1 MLISSRYFKAL
12 AVLGTLSIV
21 TLFVSQVEPTSDPGP
36 GTAPLPSSSSRP
48 PQTMLTDIVGWLS
61 ANTDLPAIYDS
72 PRVERVTP
80 EEMHLRVGIGSGA
93 ASASELQHK
102 KYSHFEREVEALYD
116 DTSRTIYLKN
126 SWTGTTPAQ
135 VSVLVH
141 EMVHHL
147 QNLAQ
152 LKYECAQA
160 REALAYAAQDK
171 WLAQFGSNVGKEFGL
186 DAITILVRTKCMH

>member
-1 MLISSRYFKAL
+1 MLVPRRFFQSL

-21 TLFVSQVEPTSDPGP
+21 TLLASRVGLTSD
-36 GTAPLPSSSSRP
+36 TSPLPSSSSRLA
-48 PQTMLTDIVGWLS
+48 QTVLTDIVAWISG
-61 ANTDLPAIYDS
+61 NTDLPAIYDP
-72 PRVERVTP
+72 PRVKFVTP
-80 EEMHLRVGIGSGA
+80 EEMHSTGLRVGSGSGA
-93 ASASELQHK
+93 ASIGAVQQQST
-102 KYSHFEREVEALYD
+102 SHFEREVDALYD
-116 DTSRTIYLKN
+116 DTRRTIYLKN

-160 REALAYAAQDK
+160 REALAYAAQEK
-171 WLAQFGSNVGKEFGL
+171 WLAQFGTTVGREFGL
-186 DAITILVRTKCMH
+186 DPMIVLVRTKCMH

>member
-1 MLISSRYFKAL
+1 MLVPRRFFQSL

-21 TLFVSQVEPTSDPGP
+21 TLLASRVGLTSD
-36 GTAPLPSSSSRP
+36 TSPLPSSSSRLA
-48 PQTMLTDIVGWLS
+48 QTVLTDIVAWISG
-61 ANTDLPAIYDS
+61 NTDLPAIYDP
-72 PRVERVTP
+72 PRVKFVTP
-80 EEMHLRVGIGSGA
+80 EEMHSTGLRVGSGSGA
-93 ASASELQHK
+93 ASIGAVQQQST
-102 KYSHFEREVEALYD
+102 SHFEREVDALYD
-116 DTSRTIYLKN
+116 DTRRTIYLKN

-160 REALAYAAQDK
+160 REALAYAAQEK
-171 WLAQFGSNVGKEFGL
+171 WLAQFGTTVGREFGL
-186 DAITILVRTKCMH
+186 DPMTVLVRTKCMH